1 MEKYPYNN
9 ITTQFLENSTMN
21 SFKGETMTLD

>member
-21 SFKGETMTLD
+21 SFKGETIDP

>member
-21 SFKGETMTLD
+21 SFKVETIDP